1 MAQKNQ
7 CNNQNTTT
15 TRERNRLHLY
25 TLNMKNRV
33 DRHFHD
39 TEQIFSYLSFILR
52 SIKETIKEAN
62 KRTESME
69 GEETE
74 QRQRVE

>member
-1 MAQKNQ
+1 MHA
-7 CNNQNTTT
+7 
-15 TRERNRLHLY
+15 
-25 TLNMKNRV
+25 LNMNRV

-39 TEQIFSYLSFILR
+39 TEQIFSYMSFVLR

-69 GEETE
+69 GEETQ

>member
-1 MAQKNQ
+1 MHA
-7 CNNQNTTT
+7 
-15 TRERNRLHLY
+15 
-25 TLNMKNRV
+25 LNMNRV

-39 TEQIFSYLSFILR
+39 TEQIFSYLNFILR

-69 GEETE
+69 GEETQ